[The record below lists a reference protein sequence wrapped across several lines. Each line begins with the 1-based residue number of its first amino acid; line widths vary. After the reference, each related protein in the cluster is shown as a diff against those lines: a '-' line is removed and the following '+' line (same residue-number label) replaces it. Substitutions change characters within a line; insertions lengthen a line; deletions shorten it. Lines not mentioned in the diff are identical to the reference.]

1 MAVALLHVVMRHKLQ
16 VQALVRDL
24 QKLET
29 QVPAA
34 QAAAATQAPPGPDAS
49 AASRSE
55 KLERAPAGGRP
66 VGMAQQQQQQ
76 QQRGNLNL
84 KLLPSQLVVGSQ
96 YLPSPDGI
104 NSNLLLLF
112 HGLGDR
118 PAAFTGETADCCQW
132 AIVGSCFMGRGQLCS

>member
-1 MAVALLHVVMRHKLQ
+1 MRHKLQ
-16 VQALVRDL
+16 VQALVRHL

-29 QVPAA
+29 KVPAA
-34 QAAAATQAPPGPDAS
+34 QAAAATQAPLGTDAS

-55 KLERAPAGGRP
+55 KLEGAPAEGRP
-66 VGMAQQQQQQ
+66 VGMAQQQQ

-118 PAAFTGETADCCQW
+118 PAAFTGAPADSYQ
-132 AIVGSCFMGRGQLCS
+132 